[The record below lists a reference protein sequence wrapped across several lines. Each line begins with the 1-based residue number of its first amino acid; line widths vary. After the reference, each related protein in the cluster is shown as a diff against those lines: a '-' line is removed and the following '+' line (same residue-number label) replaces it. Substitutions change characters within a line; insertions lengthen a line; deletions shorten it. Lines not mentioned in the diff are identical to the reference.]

1 MGHWHRAQTRYIL
14 VQLVQLSNTNRS
26 VSQDVVNS
34 SVEQFPSQTFLEK
47 ARMAAGVSTVHKN
60 IKFTIIEGED

>member
-26 VSQDVVNS
+26 VPQDVVNS